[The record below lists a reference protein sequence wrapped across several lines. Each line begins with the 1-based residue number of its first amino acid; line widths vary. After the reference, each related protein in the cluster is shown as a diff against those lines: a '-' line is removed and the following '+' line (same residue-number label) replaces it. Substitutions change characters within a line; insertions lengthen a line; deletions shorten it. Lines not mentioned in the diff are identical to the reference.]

1 MPPRHMFLRV
11 PVKNEEY
18 WIIVEDTSAERFT
31 DRFNKLW
38 ERGRKVESAAAS
50 AAQAV
55 NAQPPPG

>member
-1 MPPRHMFLRV
+1 MFLRV

-38 ERGRKVESAAAS
+38 ERGRTVESAAAS